1 MKGLNGSELGWLF
14 LGLAILLE
22 LSGTLCLKLSEG
34 FSRLW
39 PSILMFLFYGV
50 SFTCLNFALRYMDMS
65 VAYATWSG
73 IGIVLISA
81 AGVWFF
87 HERLSMTSM
96 LWMFV
101 IVAGVVGLNM
111 SSKAHS

>member
-14 LGLAILLE
+14 LGLAIMLE
-22 LSGTLCLKLSEG
+22 LSGTVSMKMSEG

-39 PSILMFLFYGV
+39 PSIFMFLFYGI
-50 SFTCLNFALRYMDMS
+50 SFTCLNYALRYMDMS

-87 HERLSMTSM
+87 RERLSTTSM
-96 LWMFV
+96 LWMLV
-101 IVAGVVGLNM
+101 IVVGVVGLNM
-111 SSKAHS
+111 SSKGHS

>member
-1 MKGLNGSELGWLF
+1 MF

-22 LSGTLCLKLSEG
+22 LSGTLSLKMSEG
-34 FSRLW
+34 FSRLC
-39 PSILMFLFYGV
+39 PSILMFLFYGI

-87 HERLSMTSM
+87 HERLSITSM

-101 IVAGVVGLNM
+101 IVVGVVGLNM